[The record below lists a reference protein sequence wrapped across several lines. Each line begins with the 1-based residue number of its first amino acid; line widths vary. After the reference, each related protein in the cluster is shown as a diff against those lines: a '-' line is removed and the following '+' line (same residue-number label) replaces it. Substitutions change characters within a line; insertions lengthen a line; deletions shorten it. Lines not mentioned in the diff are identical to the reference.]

1 MIILKGDLCYLHQQ
15 PCDDC
20 VGDCHLVNV
29 PPLQLSEE
37 FLWIHSAR
45 LDEALVTAAL
55 YLDTRDLK
63 SACNDMPTG
72 NRAAPGLI
80 RGLGL
85 WSAIAVVV
93 GSMIGQAV
101 FLVASDMA
109 RELGSPTMVI
119 AVWIIGGIV
128 VLFGTFCY
136 AELGAALPEAGGD
149 YVYLSRGLSPVW
161 GFLFGWTSS
170 MIMRPGMAAVTAA
183 GLLRF
188 TGFLLPSVANPIFTW
203 NLTLPFQLQPYQFT
217 FTAAQPLAAG
227 IIVLVTAINYLGV
240 RTAGHFQIFLTSLK
254 VAAVVAIVILG
265 LTLGTLSG
273 IHPALITSAAQGSI
287 GAVLMALVPAMA
299 AYNGFQML
307 GPLGGEVSD
316 PQRNIPRA
324 AILGSLLVISLYV
337 LINWTYFH
345 ILGFSRVAESHY
357 VASDAMAF
365 LIGDRGAKWITVA
378 MIISAFGGLHASF
391 LTGPRVPFA
400 MARDG
405 HFFAFAKRIHSVF
418 HTPSSAVIFQG
429 CLAILLVLTGTYQE
443 LYSLAIFAIW
453 LFLALTA
460 IALIRLRTKESDLP
474 RPFRVWGYPWTP
486 VLFGIAAC
494 GIAIN
499 LWLVRPVRS
508 SIGLAVM
515 MLGIPFFYYWR
526 RRAAKSLQAAASNTR
541 GL

>member
-1 MIILKGDLCYLHQQ
+1 LAADKREDSVVANKGKY
-15 PCDDC
+15 
-20 VGDCHLVNV
+20 
-29 PPLQLSEE
+29 
-37 FLWIHSAR
+37 
-45 LDEALVTAAL
+45 
-55 YLDTRDLK
+55 
-63 SACNDMPTG
+63 MPTG
-72 NRAAPGLI
+72 NRTAPGLI

-85 WSAIAVVV
+85 WSAIAVIV

-109 RELGSPTMVI
+109 RELGSPARVLV
-119 AVWIIGGIV
+119 VWIIGGVV

-136 AELGAALPEAGGD
+136 AELGAAMPEAGGD

-161 GFLFGWTSS
+161 GFLYGWTNS
-170 MIMRPGMAAVTAA
+170 MIIRPGMAAVMAA

-203 NLTLPFQLQPYQFT
+203 HLNFPFQLQPYQLT
-217 FTAAQPLAAG
+217 FTAAQPIAAG

-265 LTLGTLSG
+265 LTLGKLSG
-273 IHPALITSAAQGSI
+273 IHPALIMSPAQGSA
-287 GAVLMALVPAMA
+287 GAILMAIVPAML
-299 AYNGFQML
+299 AYNGFQSL
-307 GPLGGEVSD
+307 GHVGGEVSD

-345 ILGFSRVAESHY
+345 ILGFSRVAQSQY
-357 VASDAMAF
+357 VASDAMA
-365 LIGDRGAKWITVA
+365 LLVGNSGAKWITVA
-378 MIISAFGGLHASF
+378 MIVSAFGALHANF
-391 LTGPRVPFA
+391 LAGPRVPFA

-405 HFFAFAKRIHSVF
+405 LFFAFAKRIHSVF
-418 HTPSSAVIFQG
+418 HTPSGAMIFQG

-443 LYSLAIFAIW
+443 LYSLVIFAIW

-460 IALIRLRTKESDLP
+460 IALIRLRSKESDLP

-494 GIAIN
+494 AIAIH

-508 SIGLAVM
+508 SIGLAVI
-515 MLGIPFFYYWR
+515 MLGLPFFHYWH
-526 RRAAKSLQAAASNTR
+526 RRAAESLYLESGTSSPN
-541 GL
+541 